1 MEKSPDYKLLLCLAT
16 VGIVWGTTFLGIRVA
31 VETIPPWFVT
41 SIRQGLAG
49 LIVMAILLFKKELKW
64 IGWTNFR
71 HQLIPAL
78 LMIVI
83 ANGFTTIA
91 EQTLPS
97 GLASIMTALSP
108 ILIFIGSVL
117 VGLQKASLKGF
128 LGVIIGFSGVV
139 FIFKDGLDA
148 FLDSNYQHGLIF
160 IGLAIF
166 GWASGTIYTKVH
178 AHKSNTIALN
188 LFYQFAIA
196 TLVQLVLAFI
206 FSPHPDVS
214 SWSLRSFL
222 AALYLSVFGSV
233 LAFFS
238 YHYAIKRVTAVQI
251 SILSY
256 INTIIAVF
264 LGWLLLDE
272 VITVDFIIAT
282 ALIILGVFIINYKK
296 KEKESA
302 IKQKCLLIVKTNPK
316 LSV

>member
-1 MEKSPDYKLLLCLAT
+1 MKQRIDYKLFFCLAT
-16 VGIVWGTTFLGIRVA
+16 VGIVWGTTFLGIKVA

-41 SIRQGLAG
+41 SIRQGFAG
-49 LIVMAILLFKKELKW
+49 LIVLVILLFKKELKW
-64 IGWTNFR
+64 IGWTSFR

-117 VGLQKASLKGF
+117 IGLQKASIRGF
-128 LGVIIGFSGVV
+128 LGVVIGFSGVV
-139 FIFKDGLDA
+139 FIFKDGLGA

-160 IGLAIF
+160 ISLAIF
-166 GWASGTIYTKVH
+166 GWAFGTIYTKKQ
-178 AHKSNTIALN
+178 AHKSNAIVLN

-196 TLVQLVLAFI
+196 TVVQLVLAFL
-206 FSPHPDVS
+206 FSPNPDLN
-214 SWSLRSFL
+214 SWSLRSFF

-233 LAFFS
+233 IAFLS
-238 YHYAIKRVTAVQI
+238 YHYAIKRITAVQI

-264 LGWLLLDE
+264 LGWILLDE

-282 ALIILGVFIINYKK
+282 VLIILGVFIINYKK
-296 KEKESA
+296 KEKEIT
-302 IKQKCLLIVKTNPK
+302 IKKGTLAC
-316 LSV
+316 S